1 MKSTHAVSARP
12 PAKWAVV
19 FAFALVY
26 LSWGTTFLAIKIGVE
41 YFPPALFSGFRLGSA
56 GLLILAYMAVRG
68 QPVHLAL
75 RELLW
80 TAFVGV
86 LMFVG
91 GNGLLTLGE
100 KVSVAS
106 GVASILGATT
116 PLFIAL
122 FETTWPRGERLT
134 ARGWLGL
141 FVGLGG
147 VLLLLAP
154 QLEDPAA
161 LLADAG
167 PWFILGS
174 SVSWA
179 LGSVVMRY
187 RRIRGSYLAIAAYQ
201 LIVGGAALIGI
212 GWASGEF
219 SQVGAAQFTFA
230 SVYSF
235 LHLLVFGS
243 LVGFVA
249 YVWLLGHVSAT
260 LVGTHSYVNPA
271 VAVLVGW
278 LLNNENI
285 TAFIAGGMVIIL
297 VGVALVRTGGM
308 HAKRRLDITSASHDK
323 PKPICDPGESTNAGE
338 CAEYVGPPVQER

>member
-19 FAFALVY
+19 LAFALVY
-26 LSWGTTFLAIKIGVE
+26 LSWGTTFLAIKKGVE

-68 QPVHLAL
+68 QPAYLAL
-75 RELLW
+75 REFLW
-80 TAFVGV
+80 TAFVGI

-100 KVSVAS
+100 KISVAS

-122 FETTWPRGERLT
+122 FETMWPRGERLT
-134 ARGWLGL
+134 ARGWFGL

-154 QLEDPAA
+154 ELEDPAA

-201 LIVGGAALIGI
+201 LIVGGAALVGI

-219 SQVGAAQFTFA
+219 SEVGPSQFTFA

-235 LHLLVFGS
+235 FHLLVFGS

-271 VAVLVGW
+271 VAVLAGW
-278 LLNNENI
+278 LLNNESI
-285 TAFIAGGMVIIL
+285 TAVIAGGMVIIL
-297 VGVALVRTGGM
+297 MGVALVRTGGM
-308 HAKRRLDITSASHDK
+308 QVKRTLDIAPALRDKTKQACDSTS
-323 PKPICDPGESTNAGE
+323 AGE
-338 CAEYVGPPVQER
+338 CAEYVG